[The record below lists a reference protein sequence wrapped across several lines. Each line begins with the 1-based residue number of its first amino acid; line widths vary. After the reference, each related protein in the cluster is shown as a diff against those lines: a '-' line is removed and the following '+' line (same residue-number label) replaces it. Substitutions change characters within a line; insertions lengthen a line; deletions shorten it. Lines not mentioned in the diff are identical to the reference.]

1 MQRFYDLEAWKL
13 ARELKKD
20 VSKITK
26 KFPIEERYSLI
37 SQIVRSSR
45 SVTANISEGYGRN
58 NYKET
63 IHFCRMAR
71 GSMEETLNHLIDA
84 FDEEYITNEE
94 LKTLKEKVDR
104 CLKVLNGYIGYLR
117 KNQKNKGKKDDDDL

>member
-13 ARELKKD
+13 ARELKNEVARIAKR
-20 VSKITK
+20 
-26 KFPIEERYSLI
+26 FPTEERYALI
-37 SQIVRSSR
+37 SQIIRSSR

-63 IHFCRMAR
+63 IHFCRIAR
-71 GSMEETLNHLIDA
+71 GSLEETLNHLIDA

-94 LKTLKEKVDR
+94 LKILKEKVDV

>member
-1 MQRFYDLEAWKL
+1 MQRFYNLEAWKL

-26 KFPIEERYSLI
+26 KLPIEERYSLI

-45 SVTANISEGYGRN
+45 SVTANIYKGYGRN

-63 IHFCRMAR
+63 IHFCRIAR
-71 GSMEETLNHLIDA
+71 GSME
-84 FDEEYITNEE
+84 
-94 LKTLKEKVDR
+94 
-104 CLKVLNGYIGYLR
+104 
-117 KNQKNKGKKDDDDL
+117 

>member
-1 MQRFYDLEAWKL
+1 MEAWKL

-20 VSKITK
+20 ASKISK

-37 SQIVRSSR
+37 SQIIRSSR

-71 GSMEETLNHLIDA
+71 GSLEETLNHLIDA

-94 LKTLKEKVDR
+94 LKIFKEKVDI

-117 KNQKNKGKKDDDDL
+117 KNQTNKGKKDDDDLGV